1 MVEKDNTQINYKI
14 KYDATYK
21 FRERLLN
28 ARGDQKLTQAELSER
43 VGVSTTTI
51 SDYERGDKQP
61 GINTA
66 VKLSHALKVNLDWL
80 CGNDQNKAYE
90 LNPKLALFDGINV
103 LKMNV
108 EEVTDDKVILS
119 FSDYGEE
126 ISALEIKCFFE
137 ELRTAQMVYKAY
149 GGRPGFENITD
160 KVKENFLDRFKNFPQ
175 LPNYQTLKKYE

>member
-1 MVEKDNTQINYKI
+1 MIEKGNTQIND
-14 KYDATYK
+14 DATYK

-28 ARGDQKLTQAELSER
+28 ARGDLKLTQAQLAER

-51 SDYERGDKQP
+51 SDYERGEKKP

-66 VKLSHALKVNLDWL
+66 VKLSHALEVNLDWL

-108 EEVTDDKVILS
+108 EEVTDDKVTLS

-126 ISALEIKCFFE
+126 ISAHEIKCFFE
-137 ELRTAQMVYKAY
+137 ELRTAQTVYKAY
-149 GGRPGFENITD
+149 SGKPGFENILEQ
-160 KVKENFLDRFKNFPQ
+160 VKENFLDRFKNFPQ